1 MNKRMLSGG
10 LILVA
15 LATIAWGP
23 TAAAQG
29 KDAADSAGR
38 PRERFKN
45 AEVLYDWVSNSR
57 GDRLRTFIT
66 RPRGAIGK
74 VPAIFFVGWLSCD
87 SIEYAQ
93 GEPDGFGSFVIGLI
107 EQSGW
112 ATVRM
117 DKPGV
122 GESQG
127 TACERSDFQ
136 GEMEGY
142 QAAFEAMRKYDFI
155 DLDRVFVVGISNGGG
170 VAPLAARQQR
180 VRGYVA
186 AGSWGRTWYEHM
198 LDAER
203 KRLADAGTKPAAIT
217 EAIRGYIE
225 FYAEYL
231 VRGKTPGEIL
241 RQHPTWKS
249 LWSDAPDGQWGR
261 PAAFYQQL
269 QALNLARTWE
279 SAGAP
284 VLVIRGTR
292 EEYMSRADSEAIA
305 ENVNRVRPG
314 QGRYLEIEGMT
325 HGFTVDRKFH
335 AELVPIVLGWM
346 KDRLKAST

>member
-1 MNKRMLSGG
+1 MTKRVLSRWW
-10 LILVA
+10 LLAALVA
-15 LATIAWGP
+15 TLGG
-23 TAAAQG
+23 AASAAPA
-29 KDAADSAGR
+29 KDDSAGR

-45 AEVLYDWVSNSR
+45 AQVLYDFVSNSR
-57 GDRLRTFIT
+57 GDKLRTFIT
-66 RPRGAIGK
+66 RPSGATGK

-93 GEPDGFGSFVIGLI
+93 GEPDGFGSFIIGLI
-107 EQSGW
+107 EGSGW

-122 GESQG
+122 GESTG
-127 TACERSDFQ
+127 TPCEKSDFQ
-136 GEMEGY
+136 GEIEGY
-142 QAAFEAMRKYDFI
+142 QAAFESMRKYDFI
-155 DLDRVFVVGISNGGG
+155 DLDRVLVVGISNGGG
-170 VAPLAARQQR
+170 VAPLAARQAR

-203 KRLADAGTKPAAIT
+203 KRLADAGTKPGAIT
-217 EAIRGYIE
+217 DAIKGYTE
-225 FYAEYL
+225 FYGEYL
-231 VRGKTPGEIL
+231 LRGKKPGEIL
-241 RQHPTWKS
+241 SRHPEWKA

-269 QALNLARTWE
+269 QGLNLARAWE
-279 SAGAP
+279 NANAP

-305 ENVNRVRPG
+305 EHVNRVRPG

-325 HGFTVDRKFH
+325 HGFTVGRTFH
-335 AELVPIVLGWM
+335 SEIVPTVLAWM
-346 KDRLKAST
+346 KDQLKTPA